1 MKIIF
6 GLLLCLCAV
15 VSIFSQTVKTTAD
28 LKQELKTLK
37 ERERYRIEYYKS
49 QTKIYVAMAHLI
61 PGKIRGDGDV
71 FFTGNFSFAGKEL
84 KEDAQTFELNFF
96 SDGYDGE
103 RFSINR
109 LLIVLVDGVRMD
121 FGEGKREAYV
131 VRTGGSQMSASR
143 RNPNEFD
150 SLSSS
155 YNREELSFK
164 ASREQLEQI
173 GNGKQVEFLLGDFP
187 AVMTDESKQMLKNLL
202 LLSHKK

>member
-1 MKIIF
+1 MKIICGF
-6 GLLLCLCAV
+6 LLCLCAV

-28 LKQELKTLK
+28 LKQQIKTLE

-71 FFTGNFSFAGKEL
+71 FFTGNFRFDGKEL
-84 KEDAQTFELNFF
+84 KEDVQTFELKFT
-96 SDGYDGE
+96 SGSYDGQ
-103 RFSINR
+103 RFLTNR

-121 FGEGKREAYV
+121 FGEGNREAYV
-131 VRTGGSQMSASR
+131 VSTGGSQMSASR
-143 RNPNEFD
+143 RSPDEFD

-164 ASREQLEQI
+164 ASREQIEQI
-173 GNGKQVEFLLGDFP
+173 GSGKQVEFLLGDFP

-202 LLSHKK
+202 LLSHK